1 MAHLL
6 PRKIKKACKSTR
18 RLRSYKT
25 KWMQY
30 VHTQLQGYLWMHTT
44 NDGKC
49 YYEFDT
55 KYGVILIRYLDKTY
69 GMLNHNYCD
78 ERKEYG
84 TFTTTQ
90 D

>member
-30 VHTQLQGYLWMHTT
+30 VHTQLQGYLWVYTT

-69 GMLNHNYCD
+69 GMLNHNIL
-78 ERKEYG
+78 R
-84 TFTTTQ
+84 
-90 D
+90 